1 MAHVTYS
8 QVRSKLAAYMDQV
21 CDDRAPLLITRR
33 NERSVVLMS
42 EEVYDGLMET
52 VHLLNS
58 PANAARL
65 LRSIAD
71 VHENKLIERDITD
84 AAGER

>member
-21 CDDRAPLLITRR
+21 CDDRAPLLVTRR

-42 EEVYDGLMET
+42 SPRGSTGTTAFRHFRARRHGCKRGEV
-52 VHLLNS
+52 
-58 PANAARL
+58 P
-65 LRSIAD
+65 
-71 VHENKLIERDITD
+71 
-84 AAGER
+84 